1 MKKILVIGATGQIG
15 SELTPALKKRY
26 GEENIVLA
34 YYYPPLPKEL
44 AKKEFSVQFDVR
56 DIDKFK
62 QACIDYNIDTI
73 INLAAILSAKG
84 EQEPLKAWDT
94 NINGLINTLE
104 IANELKLERV
114 FVPSSIAVFGPTTPR
129 INTPQDTIL
138 QPTTMYG
145 ITKVSGELLGN
156 YYFMKF
162 GVDIRG
168 IRYPG
173 IISSMTLPGGGTTD
187 YAVEI
192 FYEAVKNKYYNCFL
206 KADTR
211 LPMMYMADCIKATIM
226 LLEADINNLKHHSGF
241 NVTAMSFTPEELANE
256 IKKYIPDFKIDYNPD
271 FRQAIAD
278 SWPQSIDDSCAR
290 EEWGWQ
296 PDYDL
301 AKMTKE
307 MLIAISKKLQI
318 PISGLTD

>member
-1 MKKILVIGATGQIG
+1 MKKILVIGAAGQIG
-15 SELTPALKKRY
+15 SELTPSLREKY
-26 GEENIVLA
+26 GDENVVLA
-34 YYYPPLPKEL
+34 YNRTPLPDDL
-44 AKKEFSVQFDVR
+44 AKAGPYVQLDVR
-56 DIDKFK
+56 NTDKFK
-62 QACIDYNIDTI
+62 EICKEYNISII

-84 EQEPLKAWDT
+84 EQDPLKAWDT

-104 IANELKLERV
+104 VARELKLEKV

-129 INTPQDTIL
+129 VNTPQDTIL

-156 YYFMKF
+156 YYFTKF
-162 GVDIRG
+162 GVDMRG

-173 IISSMTLPGGGTTD
+173 IISSVTLPGGGTTD

-206 KADTR
+206 KSDTR
-211 LPMMYMADCIKATIM
+211 LPMMFMPDCIKATIM
-226 LLEADINNLKHHSGF
+226 LMEADGTKLKHHADF
-241 NVTAMSFTPEELANE
+241 NVTAMSFTPEELAAE
-256 IKKYIPDFKIDYNPD
+256 IRKYIPDFKIEYNPD

-301 AKMTKE
+301 ARMTKE

-318 PISGLTD
+318 PVPGLT

>member
-1 MKKILVIGATGQIG
+1 MKKILVIGAAGQIG
-15 SELTPALKKRY
+15 SELTPALREKY
-26 GEENIVLA
+26 GNENVVLA
-34 YYYPPLPKEL
+34 YNRTQLPDDL
-44 AKKEFSVQFDVR
+44 AKTGPYVQLDVR
-56 DIDKFK
+56 NIDKFK
-62 QACIDYNIDTI
+62 EICKEYNISII

-84 EQEPLKAWDT
+84 EQDPLKAWDT

-104 IANELKLERV
+104 VARELKLEKV

-129 INTPQDTIL
+129 VNTPQDTIL

-156 YYFMKF
+156 YYFTKF
-162 GVDIRG
+162 GVDMRG
-168 IRYPG
+168 MRYPG
-173 IISSMTLPGGGTTD
+173 IISSVTLPGGGTTD

-206 KADTR
+206 KSDTR
-211 LPMMYMADCIKATIM
+211 LPMMFMPDCIKATIM
-226 LLEADINNLKHHSGF
+226 LMEADVTKLKHHSDF
-241 NVTAMSFTPEELANE
+241 NVTAMSFTPEELAAE
-256 IKKYIPDFKIDYNPD
+256 IRKYIPDFKIEYNPD

-301 AKMTKE
+301 ARMTKE

-318 PISGLTD
+318 PVPGLT

>member
-1 MKKILVIGATGQIG
+1 
-15 SELTPALKKRY
+15 
-26 GEENIVLA
+26 
-34 YYYPPLPKEL
+34 
-44 AKKEFSVQFDVR
+44 
-56 DIDKFK
+56 
-62 QACIDYNIDTI
+62 
-73 INLAAILSAKG
+73 
-84 EQEPLKAWDT
+84 
-94 NINGLINTLE
+94 
-104 IANELKLERV
+104 
-114 FVPSSIAVFGPTTPR
+114 
-129 INTPQDTIL
+129 
-138 QPTTMYG
+138 
-145 ITKVSGELLGN
+145 
-156 YYFMKF
+156 
-162 GVDIRG
+162 
-168 IRYPG
+168 
-173 IISSMTLPGGGTTD
+173 
-187 YAVEI
+187 
-192 FYEAVKNKYYNCFL
+192 
-206 KADTR
+206 
-211 LPMMYMADCIKATIM
+211 MYMADCIKATIM

>member
-1 MKKILVIGATGQIG
+1 MKKILVIGAAGQIG
-15 SELTPALKKRY
+15 SELTPALREKY
-26 GEENIVLA
+26 GNENVVLA
-34 YYYPPLPKEL
+34 YNRTPLPDDL
-44 AKKEFSVQFDVR
+44 AKAGPYVQLDVR
-56 DIDKFK
+56 NTDKFK
-62 QACIDYNIDTI
+62 EICKEYNISII

-84 EQEPLKAWDT
+84 EQDPLKAWDT

-104 IANELKLERV
+104 VARELKLEKV

-129 INTPQDTIL
+129 VNTPQDTIL

-156 YYFMKF
+156 YYFNKF

-168 IRYPG
+168 MRYPG
-173 IISSMTLPGGGTTD
+173 IISSVTLPGGGTTD

-206 KADTR
+206 KSDTR
-211 LPMMYMADCIKATIM
+211 LPMMFMPDCIKATIM
-226 LLEADINNLKHHSGF
+226 LMEADVTKLKHHSDF
-241 NVTAMSFTPEELANE
+241 NVTAMSFTPEELAAE
-256 IKKYIPDFKIDYNPD
+256 IRKYIPDFKIEYNPD

-301 AKMTKE
+301 ARMTKE

-318 PISGLTD
+318 PVPGLT

>member
-1 MKKILVIGATGQIG
+1 MKKILVIGAAGQIG
-15 SELTPALKKRY
+15 SELTPALREKY
-26 GEENIVLA
+26 GNDNVVLA
-34 YYYPPLPKEL
+34 YNRTPLPEEL
-44 AKKEFSVQFDVR
+44 SKAGPFVQLDVR
-56 DIDKFK
+56 NTDKFK
-62 QACIDYNIDTI
+62 EICREHNISTI

-84 EQEPLKAWDT
+84 EQDPLKAWDT

-104 IANELKLERV
+104 VARELKLEKV

-129 INTPQDTIL
+129 VNTPQDTIL

-156 YYFMKF
+156 YYFNKF
-162 GVDIRG
+162 GVDMRG
-168 IRYPG
+168 MRYPG
-173 IISSMTLPGGGTTD
+173 IISSVTLPGGGTTD

-206 KADTR
+206 QSDTR
-211 LPMMYMADCIKATIM
+211 LPMMFMPDCIKATIM
-226 LLEADINNLKHHSGF
+226 LMEADVTKLKHHADF
-241 NVTAMSFTPEELANE
+241 NVTAMSFTPEELAAE
-256 IKKYIPDFKIDYNPD
+256 IRKYIPDFKIEYNPD

-290 EEWGWQ
+290 EEWDWQ

-301 AKMTKE
+301 ARMTKE

-318 PISGLTD
+318 PVPGLTK

>member
-1 MKKILVIGATGQIG
+1 MKKILVIGAAGQIG
-15 SELTPALKKRY
+15 SELTPALREKY
-26 GEENIVLA
+26 GNENVVLA
-34 YYYPPLPKEL
+34 YNRTPLPDDL
-44 AKKEFSVQFDVR
+44 AKAGPYVQLDVR
-56 DIDKFK
+56 NTDKFK
-62 QACIDYNIDTI
+62 EICREYNISTI

-84 EQEPLKAWDT
+84 EQDPLKAWDT

-104 IANELKLERV
+104 VARELKLEKV

-129 INTPQDTIL
+129 VNTPQDTIL

-156 YYFMKF
+156 YYFNKF

-168 IRYPG
+168 MRYPG
-173 IISSMTLPGGGTTD
+173 IISSVTLPGGGTTD

-206 KADTR
+206 KSDTR
-211 LPMMYMADCIKATIM
+211 LPMMFMPDCIKATIM
-226 LLEADINNLKHHSGF
+226 LMEADVTKLKHHSDF
-241 NVTAMSFTPEELANE
+241 NVTAMSFTPEELAAE
-256 IKKYIPDFKIDYNPD
+256 IRKYIPDFKIEYNPD

-301 AKMTKE
+301 ARMTKE

-318 PISGLTD
+318 PVPGLT